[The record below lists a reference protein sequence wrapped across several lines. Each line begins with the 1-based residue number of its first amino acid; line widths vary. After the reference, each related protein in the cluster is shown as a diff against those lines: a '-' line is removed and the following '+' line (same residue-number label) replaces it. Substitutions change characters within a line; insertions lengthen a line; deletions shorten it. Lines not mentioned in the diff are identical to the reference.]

1 MIKTVITTSFA
12 ALLSGWA
19 VPDTE
24 SRAHAQT
31 PNRIVGA
38 WRVVEVTRD
47 SVGVTRTAPFP
58 GLYLFTQNHYS
69 MMRYDSE
76 KPRRDFPDNLRRTTD
91 TYIEI
96 WGPLAAQTGKYE
108 IRGDR
113 IFAQPH
119 VSKSPSAMKPESF
132 MMFSWRIAG
141 DTLWMQ
147 AVSDHNGPVANG
159 TRVKL
164 IRAER

>member
-1 MIKTVITTSFA
+1 
-12 ALLSGWA
+12 
-19 VPDTE
+19 PDTE

-31 PNRIVGA
+31 PNRIAGA
-38 WRVVEVTRD
+38 WRVAEVTRD
-47 SVGVTRTAPFP
+47 SAGVQRTAPFP

-76 KPRRDFPDNLRRTTD
+76 KPRRDFPDNMRRTTD
-91 TYIEI
+91 TYIDI

-119 VSKSPSAMKPESF
+119 VSKNPSAMKPESF
-132 MMFSWRIAG
+132 LMFSWRIAG